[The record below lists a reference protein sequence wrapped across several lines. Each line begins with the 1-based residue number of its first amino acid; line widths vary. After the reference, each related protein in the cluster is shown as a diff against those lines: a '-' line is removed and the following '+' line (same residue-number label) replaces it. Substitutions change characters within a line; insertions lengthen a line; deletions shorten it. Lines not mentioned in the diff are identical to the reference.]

1 MSHAKW
7 VIQIGKF
14 KRITLWVTKKGCV
27 PQVGLR
33 PTDRRNHVVQA
44 GVVLLTIIN
53 NGNKLPVIPM
63 VRRFRDA
70 HLSSPNVLGRRRR
83 RKMLSPN
90 IPSQLQRFH

>member
-1 MSHAKW
+1 MGHTNREIQKDNSVGNAKRPRTSGW
-7 VIQIGKF
+7 
-14 KRITLWVTKKGCV
+14 
-27 PQVGLR
+27 

>member
-1 MSHAKW
+1 MGHAKW

-14 KRITLWVTKKGCV
+14 KRITLWGTKKGRV

-33 PTDRRNHVVQA
+33 PPDRRNHVVQA

-63 VRRFRDA
+63 LRRFRDA

-90 IPSQLQRFH
+90 ILSQLQQFH